1 MPLAEGSTS
10 PGAPRGAPSAI
21 SIISL
26 TARVVCEK
34 RSAMNQHND
43 RSDDP
48 KPVIEPGRDGA
59 EHVELMTRALR
70 LRIRQQEIL
79 AELGVLALQGT
90 PFLQLL
96 NRRQRDLRDCSSTR
110 HHTGWVV
117 STCEVALP
125 PHFHGPDF

>member
-10 PGAPRGAPSAI
+10 PGAPPGAPSAI
-21 SIISL
+21 GIIL

-34 RSAMNQHND
+34 RSAMNQHNN

-59 EHVELMTRALR
+59 EHVELTTRALH

-90 PFLQLL
+90 PFLELL
-96 NRRQRDLRDCSSTR
+96 NQTARLTAEGIDRKS
-110 HHTGWVV
+110 VV
-117 STCEVALP
+117 
-125 PHFHGPDF
+125 